1 MRNGARSNDA
11 VSPVVGVM
19 LMLVVTI
26 IIAAVVSAFA
36 GGLGS
41 SQKTTAQATISGT
54 YSQSNGMTISHT
66 GGDSVALS
74 SVNFMTTPSEMM
86 GTDAAKFAWIINKT
100 IILDPAN
107 SNSAVYSLTSGT
119 YNTTSFKPGDSFVVK
134 AINCSD
140 YAAAGTT
147 AAWGASKDP
156 NDPPG
161 VNANARIL
169 WSDASGKLGKSKYFA
184 AYAFGY
190 PNNIGKYF
198 YLDLVDKTGSVIART
213 KVTITK

>member
-1 MRNGARSNDA
+1 MRNHTKSNDA

-36 GGLGS
+36 GGLGN
-41 SQKTTAQATISGT
+41 SQKTTPQLTIAGT
-54 YSQSNGMTISHT
+54 YSQTNGMTITHT

-86 GTDAAKFAWIINKT
+86 GTDAGKFAWIINNT

-107 SNSAVYSLTSGT
+107 SNYAVYNITGS
-119 YNTTSFKPGDSFVVK
+119 YFNTTSFNAGDTLV
-134 AINCSD
+134 INSTRSSD
-140 YAAAGTT
+140 YSTTT
-147 AAWGASKDP
+147 AWSKDT
-156 NDPPG
+156 NNPPG
-161 VNANARIL
+161 INANARIL
-169 WSDASGKLGKSKYFA
+169 WTKDDAGGKDRYFA
-184 AYAFGY
+184 AYSFGN
-190 PNNIGKYF
+190 PKNIGKYF
-198 YLDLVDKTGSVIART
+198 YLDLVDTTGSKIART

>member
-1 MRNGARSNDA
+1 MKNDARSNDA

-86 GTDAAKFAWIINKT
+86 GTDAAKFAWVINKT
-100 IILDPAN
+100 IIQDPAN
-107 SNSAVYSLTSGT
+107 SNYAVYNITSGV
-119 YNTTSFKPGDSFVVK
+119 YNTTSFKPGDTFVVTQANCLDFNTT
-134 AINCSD
+134 AINKND
-140 YAAAGTT
+140 VVF
-147 AAWGASKDP
+147 P
-156 NDPPG
+156 NPG
-161 VNANARIL
+161 VNKNAQVW
-169 WSDASGKLGKSKYFA
+169 WSDKQGKLNYFG
-184 AYAFGY
+184 AYSFGN

-198 YLDLVDKTGSVIART
+198 YLDLVDSTGSVIART